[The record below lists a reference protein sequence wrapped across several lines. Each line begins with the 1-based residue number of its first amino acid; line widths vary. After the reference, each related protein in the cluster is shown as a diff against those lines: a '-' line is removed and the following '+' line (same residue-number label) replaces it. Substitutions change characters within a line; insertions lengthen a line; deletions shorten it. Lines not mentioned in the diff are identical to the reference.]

1 MPKVQRKDK
10 QKEQREAML
19 LFVAICF
26 VFTFLVFSTLLSCCV
41 HELIQDFNM
50 TSEQVRCT

>member
-1 MPKVQRKDK
+1 MQRKDT